1 MVTGWRYRLVSVFGV
16 CILVCGSLFIA
27 NHSLSQMAFTTFV
40 PLFNRL
46 EPTVLSGESLWWALA
61 LSVLLV
67 GASLAPLY
75 RPQPSRLLDTVF
87 YAQQRVIVAGL
98 GLAAFGYFKW
108 SYRLPRAT
116 LTMTIGLLLIVIP
129 LWFVWIRRRPTS
141 DAGRTLIV
149 GDDLQQINHIISTMP
164 TPAVGYLSP
173 VLTATGR
180 QQTAVADGGFSVLNK
195 GFEVRDDQ
203 DGGRGSAGED
213 SHGVSLSRLGGLSR
227 LTDVLVEQ
235 DIDTVV
241 LAFRRADR
249 GDFFGALDVC
259 HRHGVNVKV
268 HREYADS
275 VLLSAGGVGELVDVD
290 LEPWDPQE
298 YVLKRLF
305 DVAVAGCFLLLISPI
320 AFLIILAIKTESKGP
335 VFFTQQ
341 RTYMY
346 GETFTI
352 RKFRTL
358 IPKKGGEVGT
368 EIADDRRTKLGSI
381 LRTTHL
387 DEIPQL
393 WSILIGEMSVV
404 GPRPAQTKI
413 ESNFEK
419 EATEWRKR
427 WFVKPGLTGLAQIND
442 ATSQDPREKI
452 QYDIQYIR
460 NQSLFFDLK
469 ILLRQLWA
477 VVSDTTSLLQGDE
490 SAKK

>member
-1 MVTGWRYRLVSVFGV
+1 MVTGWRYRLLSVFGV
-16 CILVCGSLFIA
+16 CVLVCGSLLLA
-27 NHSLSQMAFTTFV
+27 NHSLSQGFFTTFV

-46 EPTVLSGESLWWALA
+46 EPTVLEGESLWWAFV

-108 SYRLPRAT
+108 SHRLPRAT
-116 LTMTIGLLLIVIP
+116 LTMTIGLLLVVVP
-129 LWFVWIRRRPTS
+129 LWFVWIRRRPTG

-149 GDDLQQINHIISTMP
+149 GDDFDQIRHIGSTLS

-173 VLTATGR
+173 AVTVAGR
-180 QQTAVADGGFSVLNK
+180 QPTAVADGGVSV
-195 GFEVRDDQ
+195 FETGSTGTEQ
-203 DGGRGSAGED
+203 NGGGSSTEAG
-213 SHGVSLSRLGGLSR
+213 SHAVSLSRLGGLSR
-227 LTDVLVEQ
+227 LGAVLIEH

-305 DVAVAGCFLLLISPI
+305 DVAVAGSFLLLISPI
-320 AFLIILAIKTESKGP
+320 AILIILAIKTESKGP

-452 QYDIQYIR
+452 QYDLQYIR

>member
-1 MVTGWRYRLVSVFGV
+1 MVTGWRYRLLSVFGV
-16 CILVCGSLFIA
+16 CVLVCGSLLLA
-27 NHSLSQMAFTTFV
+27 NHSLSQGFFTTFV

-46 EPTVLSGESLWWALA
+46 EPTVLEGESLWWAFV

-75 RPQPSRLLDTVF
+75 RPKPSRLLDTVF

-108 SYRLPRAT
+108 SHRLPRAT

-141 DAGRTLIV
+141 SAGRTLIV
-149 GDDLQQINHIISTMP
+149 GDDFDQIRHIGSTLS

-173 VLTATGR
+173 AVTVAGR
-180 QQTAVADGGFSVLNK
+180 QPTAVADGGVSV
-195 GFEVRDDQ
+195 FETGSTGTEQ
-203 DGGRGSAGED
+203 NGGGSSTEAG
-213 SHGVSLSRLGGLSR
+213 SHAVSLSRLGGLSR
-227 LTDVLVEQ
+227 LGAVLIEH

-305 DVAVAGCFLLLISPI
+305 DVAVAGSFLLLISPI

>member
-1 MVTGWRYRLVSVFGV
+1 MVTGWRYRLLSVFGV
-16 CILVCGSLFIA
+16 CVLVCGSLLLA
-27 NHSLSQMAFTTFV
+27 NHSLSQGFFTTFV

-46 EPTVLSGESLWWALA
+46 EPTVLEGESLWWAFV

-108 SYRLPRAT
+108 SHRLPRAT
-116 LTMTIGLLLIVIP
+116 LTMTIGLLLVVVP
-129 LWFVWIRRRPTS
+129 LWFVWIRRRPTG

-149 GDDLQQINHIISTMP
+149 GDDFDQIRHIGSTLS

-173 VLTATGR
+173 AVTVAGR
-180 QQTAVADGGFSVLNK
+180 QPTAVADGGVSV
-195 GFEVRDDQ
+195 FETGSTGTEQ
-203 DGGRGSAGED
+203 NGGGSSTEAG
-213 SHGVSLSRLGGLSR
+213 SHAVSLSRLGGLSR
-227 LTDVLVEQ
+227 LGAVLIEH

-290 LEPWDPQE
+290 LEPWDPQD
-298 YVLKRLF
+298 YLFKRLF
-305 DVAVAGCFLLLISPI
+305 DI
-320 AFLIILAIKTESKGP
+320 AFAGVGLLVLSPLMILIAIAVKLDSDGP
-335 VFFTQQ
+335 VLYGQA
-341 RTYMY
+341 RTAGF
-346 GETFTI
+346 GETFPVY
-352 RKFRTL
+352 KFRTML
-358 IPKKGGEVGT
+358 PESEFTDPIEDADNDRITRVG
-368 EIADDRRTKLGSI
+368 RV
-381 LRTTHL
+381 LRKTHL

-393 WSILIGEMSVV
+393 WSIFVGDMTVV
-404 GPRPAQTKI
+404 GPRAAWVEEERVLEENTD
-413 ESNFEK
+413 S
-419 EATEWRKR
+419 WRKR

-442 ATSQDPREKI
+442 AKSTDPDEKLR
-452 QYDIQYIR
+452 YDLRYIR
-460 NQSLFFDLK
+460 EQSF
-469 ILLRQLWA
+469 
-477 VVSDTTSLLQGDE
+477 
-490 SAKK
+490 